1 MRPGKLR
8 QVVTLQRPVPP
19 GDGVTDEPLD
29 YEDVAT
35 RPAEVR
41 PVSVKEIY
49 AAGGY
54 LGQSDLVVTLRHEP
68 VFDDLNNTWKIWWDN
83 RKLNVHGKLNINM
96 RDRWL
101 SISTTQDQ
109 SDIRLRD
116 REFEQPLH
124 EAVHVVMPELTDG
137 TDNPN

>member
-49 AAGGY
+49 AAGGH

-68 VFDDLNNTWKIWWDN
+68 AFDDLNNTWRIWWDN
-83 RKLNVHGKLNINM
+83 RTLDVHGKLNINM
-96 RDRWL
+96 RDKWL
-101 SISTTQDQ
+101 SVSTTQDQ

-116 REFEQPLH
+116 RDFEQPLH
-124 EAVHVVMPELTDG
+124 HAVHVVMPELTDA
-137 TDNPN
+137 DNEH